1 MGIMFS
7 AGVLVSASLIHMLP
21 HSTEVLD
28 EYFAAEDDHSD
39 ETAAEHAAHADDDHF
54 AMAEQDGATD
64 DHWDNG
70 RILRRWLEEDHDD
83 HGHEE
88 EEGDS
93 HADHNHA
100 FPWSQT
106 FFSVTFLFLLMIEAT
121 LERFIDVH
129 FRGKYGN
136 LFHAND
142 GEEIMYAKGRTA
154 TPDKAVRAFQ
164 EQEHAL
170 HISEQKSQAGTEAE
184 RAEVAKKAIE
194 EDMVPDVIKNKCHN
208 DDSSVQLHDYEC
220 NEGHGDNC
228 RGHGHDI
235 DHASAVSKSNSHII
249 SAAESGHDTEVSS
262 SESLKEDT
270 QPVAKPPGPEAD
282 VKMSFPN
289 CEDCLLSYKAPLP
302 DCIDC
307 KILTGEDLEYE
318 NTEDNMQHHH
328 HHKDHSHRRNASGG
342 NKSVTSNGLPKKR
355 HSCRSNE
362 VISDLESKSVA
373 MSQRPNGMFQSAKRR
388 NSGTSFVSGK
398 SSMWGKTAGRPAFV
412 NFAVTAPQNELLEQQ
427 QTINPWVSI
436 LLTLV
441 LSIHVILE
449 GLTVGSTTD
458 VETIKATFVAVCSH
472 KGFASFSLGSSLVA
486 SGYWENNRTMF
497 FVLAAVFVAIDIISV
512 GAGMGLQSQFE
523 QNGQVATAVLQALL
537 GGSFLFV
544 ATIELIPGELETMRR
559 HSLPLMPIMVSLC
572 TGFALMTLLA
582 KWGV

>member
-1 MGIMFS
+1 MGLSSDDWHVVSIIVFPLISTFGITASIFISSKKNKTLLAMGIMFS

-208 DDSSVQLHDYEC
+208 DDSSVQFTIMNAMKDM
-220 NEGHGDNC
+220 
-228 RGHGHDI
+228 
-235 DHASAVSKSNSHII
+235 V
-249 SAAESGHDTEVSS
+249 TTV
-262 SESLKEDT
+262 EDMAT
-270 QPVAKPPGPEAD
+270 TLI
-282 VKMSFPN
+282 M
-289 CEDCLLSYKAPLP
+289 L
-302 DCIDC
+302 
-307 KILTGEDLEYE
+307 
-318 NTEDNMQHHH
+318 
-328 HHKDHSHRRNASGG
+328 
-342 NKSVTSNGLPKKR
+342 
-355 HSCRSNE
+355 
-362 VISDLESKSVA
+362 
-373 MSQRPNGMFQSAKRR
+373 
-388 NSGTSFVSGK
+388 
-398 SSMWGKTAGRPAFV
+398 
-412 NFAVTAPQNELLEQQ
+412 QQ
-427 QTINPWVSI
+427 YQ
-436 LLTLV
+436 
-441 LSIHVILE
+441 
-449 GLTVGSTTD
+449 
-458 VETIKATFVAVCSH
+458 KAT
-472 KGFASFSLGSSLVA
+472 
-486 SGYWENNRTMF
+486 
-497 FVLAAVFVAIDIISV
+497 
-512 GAGMGLQSQFE
+512 
-523 QNGQVATAVLQALL
+523 AT
-537 GGSFLFV
+537 
-544 ATIELIPGELETMRR
+544 
-559 HSLPLMPIMVSLC
+559 
-572 TGFALMTLLA
+572 
-582 KWGV
+582 